1 MGQSVTV
8 CGWVQMS
15 RDMNHFAF
23 VDLRDR
29 YGITQAMLKKLGS
42 RVEMKQLSYALPQI
56 RKSMHTVQT
65 VWTSPDLSGTGL
77 AC

>member
-1 MGQSVTV
+1 MAGRVWRLAAYPLREEGSCVSNPVRKEHVGQLVTV

-29 YGITQAMLKKLGS
+29 YGITQAMLKKLG
-42 RVEMKQLSYALPQI
+42 
-56 RKSMHTVQT
+56 
-65 VWTSPDLSGTGL
+65 
-77 AC
+77 

>member
-1 MGQSVTV
+1 MAWRVWRLPLRKKGSCVSNPARKEDVGQLVTV

-29 YGITQAMLKKLGS
+29 YGITQAMLKKLG
-42 RVEMKQLSYALPQI
+42 
-56 RKSMHTVQT
+56 
-65 VWTSPDLSGTGL
+65 
-77 AC
+77 